1 MSTTK
6 FSLHKFIRTVQ
17 RDTGVT
23 HPDKLTAEV
32 ITALADAPSEHQDA
46 ALEQAIRSSVQHT
59 LNSMR
64 HARIFPGDHLYSG
77 AQDES
82 VAGKAQ
88 PDSSRSWKVQGWRSK
103 LEKLYPLWTDNDD
116 WVPFGDLT
124 IAALDQ
130 SAAYHAKLADA
141 NRAKSIEMYE
151 WAALLREHRVERIRQ
166 LPETVLR
173 ARLDG
178 DVAA

>member
-1 MSTTK
+1 VSTIK
-6 FSLHKFIRTVQ
+6 FSLYRFIRTVQ

-32 ITALADAPSEHQDA
+32 ITALADAPTEHQDA

-64 HARIFPGDHLYSG
+64 HVRVFPGGQASSTLGG
-77 AQDES
+77 AT
-82 VAGKAQ
+82 AQ

-141 NRAKSIEMYE
+141 NRAKAIEMAE
-151 WAALLREHRVERIRQ
+151 WAVLLREHQVERIRQ

-173 ARLDG
+173 ARLDRE
-178 DVAA
+178 VAA